1 MTNRPLAVGLI
12 RHHGDPPV
20 SVRREARLAFTA
32 RAAVDGYAVI
42 EVFEVDGRAMRD
54 DATLTALGARALEAS
69 AQVVLASEEIDRA
82 RLEAV
87 AGRTKIKVLPMETA
101 LN

>member
-20 SVRREARLAFTA
+20 SVRRQARLAFQA
-32 RAAVDGYAVI
+32 RAAVDGYAVV

-54 DATLTALGARALEAS
+54 EATLIELGARARETS
-69 AQVVLASEEIDRA
+69 AQVLLASEEIDRPQ
-82 RLEAV
+82 LEAV
-87 AGRTKIKVLPMETA
+87 VGRTKIRVLDA
-101 LN
+101 SS